1 MDTQRLALLKRKLE
15 ALSYDGELDTKSA
28 PLAEKV
34 RIPPSRLS
42 SDGTEKLQAGAPARL
57 EMFQPRAPARRRRI
71 PRKRARRRPPP
82 FRHTRRWMNFECG
95 LTFRFSTPPAARG
108 RPRGGNEFVSFAEDS
123 CD

>member
-42 SDGTEKLQAGAPARL
+42 SDGTEKLQAGAPARF

-82 FRHTRRWMNFECG
+82 
-95 LTFRFSTPPAARG
+95 LSSYTPLDELRVRTNLSFLYP
-108 RPRGGNEFVSFAEDS
+108 PRSSWTTSWRQRIRIVR
-123 CD
+123 